1 MPRRVNPDSSEDS
14 LNIFQAFTDLM
25 SNAFMIISFLLLISL
40 LQSILFK
47 QGLEVANEKLKST
60 APISRL
66 QLEIL
71 NRELQAANEKL
82 KSYAPII
89 IDEKSGQFQ
98 FPSGRA
104 EVTSDLQKYIET
116 EIIPEIENATRQ
128 GNIDFIQVIGH
139 TDGQATRSSSN
150 LDIGLTTVATGS
162 QTISSLKAGSNADLG
177 LMRAV
182 AVVQLLQRTQG
193 FEQVK
198 FRAYS
203 AAQLYLPSGK
213 LATSNQ
219 SADDSRRRIEIR
231 FIPQGQKK

>member
-1 MPRRVNPDSSEDS
+1 MTRRTDQNNYEES

-25 SNAFMIISFLLLISL
+25 SNAFMIISFFLLISL
-40 LQSILFK
+40 LQTIIFK
-47 QGLEVANEKLKST
+47 QKLESA
-60 APISRL
+60 
-66 QLEIL
+66 
-71 NRELQAANEKL
+71 
-82 KSYAPII
+82 APII

-104 EVTSDLQKYIET
+104 EVTPDLQKYIET
-116 EIIPEIENATRQ
+116 EIIPGIENATQQ
-128 GNIDFIQVIGH
+128 GNVDFIQVIGH

-150 LDIGLTTVATGS
+150 LDVGLTPAATGS

-182 AVVQLLQRTQG
+182 AVVQLLQRTKG